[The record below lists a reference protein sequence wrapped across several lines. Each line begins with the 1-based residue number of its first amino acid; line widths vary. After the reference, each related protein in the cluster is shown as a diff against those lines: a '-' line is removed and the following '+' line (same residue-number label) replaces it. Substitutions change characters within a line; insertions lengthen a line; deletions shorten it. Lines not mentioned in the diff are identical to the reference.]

1 MTARFTAEELQ
12 ALAEQARRR
21 GDTLSSLVRDLVVE
35 TLDEVKRNL
44 EETRRCRRNDSSSK
58 RSFRSG

>member
-1 MTARFTAEELQ
+1 MTARPRSETPKERKVTARFTAEELE

-35 TLDEVKRNL
+35 TLDEVQRNL
-44 EETRRCRRNDSSSK
+44 EESRR
-58 RSFRSG
+58 